1 MAETA
6 GLKDGIYIVKN
17 GELKQIEHPKHGE
30 VVVKFVKGEAQ
41 KYDKRESTM
50 L

>member
-17 GELKQIEHPKHGE
+17 GEPIKLDHPPHGE
-30 VVVKFVKGEAQ
+30 IVVKFVKGEAQ
-41 KYDKRESTM
+41 KYDKREST
-50 L
+50 LL